1 VELQERAVR
10 LSRSEQPRRPIAH
23 LAGELGVHPEGLR
36 NWIRQDETNRGE
48 RDDRLTTEQLEELRR
63 ANEILK
69 AASRFSPPSST
80 VPGRGDPHERPAS
93 GSFRVRA
100 DLPGSCRR
108 RPAPTHPQA
117 PPASARDQRDD
128 RLQAEI
134 RRVWKENSRCTAP
147 TRSGGSSES
156 HRLFGTT
163 VKSGE
168 ASLAWILLTGA
179 IASEVIATT
188 ALKLSN
194 GFTRPAPSIV
204 VAVGYL
210 LSFALLAQA
219 LKLRLQ
225 VSVAYAVWS
234 GVGTAAITVIGMLLL
249 NEPLT
254 AAKGVGIALVIG
266 GVVALNLSGAH

>member
-1 VELQERAVR
+1 MR
-10 LSRSEQPRRPIAH
+10 LSRSEQPRRLIAH
-23 LAGELGVHPEGLR
+23 LTGELGVHPEGLR

-80 VPGRGDPHERPAS
+80 VPGRGDPHETTSIGIVS
-93 GSFRVRA
+93 GSSRSAGV
-100 DLPGSCRR
+100 L
-108 RPAPTHPQA
+108 QA
-117 PPASARDQRDD
+117 PPSTYTPTSTTSLGTRPARRS
-128 RLQAEI
+128 LKAEI